1 MLWLQK
7 GWIGRVLAAV
17 LIASMLP
24 TLVVPRARTT
34 GGSHFGTYERWFRAQ
49 LRVSGDVAVEEAIA
63 AAVAEG
69 TDSVREFVAVFLKS
83 YQDAAPGRAIAQVF
97 TERDLSTDA
106 LISYLQSRYTRVVD
120 DAVFPRSFLTTAVN
134 QTVAN
139 AQSGASAGVV
149 AGDRVS
155 SLIRDISARNTLVGA
170 LIIIPLRVLSSAR
183 SLGP

>member
-7 GWIGRVLAAV
+7 GWIGRVLATV

-34 GGSHFGTYERWFRAQ
+34 GGPHFGTYERWIRAQ
-49 LRVSGDVAVEEAIA
+49 LRISGDGAVEEAIA

-69 TDSVREFVAVFLKS
+69 ADSVREFVAVFLKS
-83 YQDAAPGRAIAQVF
+83 YEDAAPGRAIAQVF
-97 TERDLSTDA
+97 TERELSTDA

-120 DAVFPRSFLTTAVN
+120 DGVFPRSFLATAVN

-139 AQSGASAGVV
+139 GQSGASSGIIA
-149 AGDRVS
+149 AERAS
-155 SLIRDISARNTLVGA
+155 SLTRDTAARIAHAGA
-170 LIIIPLRVLSSAR
+170 VIIIPLRVLSSAR

>member
-34 GGSHFGTYERWFRAQ
+34 GGPQFGTYERWFRAQ
-49 LRVSGDVAVEEAIA
+49 LRISGDVAVEEAIA

-69 TDSVREFVAVFLKS
+69 TDSVREFVAVFLRS
-83 YQDAAPGRAIAQVF
+83 YEDAVPGRAIAQVF
-97 TERDLSTDA
+97 TERELSTDA

-139 AQSGASAGVV
+139 GQSGASSGVI
-149 AGDRVS
+149 AGDRAS
-155 SLIRDISARNTLVGA
+155 SLIRDIAAGNAHIGA
-170 LIIIPLRVLSSAR
+170 LIIIPFRVLSSAR